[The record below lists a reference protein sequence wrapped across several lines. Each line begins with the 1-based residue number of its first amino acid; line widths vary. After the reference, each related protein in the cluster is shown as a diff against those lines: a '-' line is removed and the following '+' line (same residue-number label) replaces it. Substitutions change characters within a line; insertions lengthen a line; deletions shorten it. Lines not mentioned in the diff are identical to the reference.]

1 MIQSLSPKTPKP
13 QNPYSIIMEATPK
26 LFIASDHA
34 AFAMKETIKAYLT
47 SKGRSFVDVG
57 CDSPDRVDYPVYAKL
72 LAEKVAE
79 DPVNN

>member
-1 MIQSLSPKTPKP
+1 ME
-13 QNPYSIIMEATPK
+13 SISK

-34 AFAMKETIKAYLT
+34 AFSMKEAIKIYLT
-47 SKGRSFVDVG
+47 STGRTFTDLG
-57 CDSPDRVDYPVYAKL
+57 TDTPDRVDYPVYAKL